1 MNRTG
6 VIYGINGPVVYIKG
20 NTGFKMAEMVYVGKE
35 KLVGEVIGLDKDRT
49 TIQVFEE
56 TTGIKPGEIV
66 ELEKRKALADA
77 QIREAEKAKAD
88 ADAIKTEYEQN
99 MKEAKEKANEILTTA
114 QRTAALQSEEV
125 LKEAASQA
133 AALKSKAESD
143 IAQEKRKAVNEIKDE
158 IGGMAV
164 EIAGKVIEREI
175 SEEDHTKLIDEFIAN
190 VGEAS

>member
-1 MNRTG
+1 M
-6 VIYGINGPVVYIKG
+6 
-20 NTGFKMAEMVYVGKE
+20 
-35 KLVGEVIGLDKDRT
+35 
-49 TIQVFEE
+49 
-56 TTGIKPGEIV
+56 
-66 ELEKRKALADA
+66 LEKRKALADA

>member
-1 MNRTG
+1 MD
-6 VIYGINGPVVYIKG
+6 VQ
-20 NTGFKMAEMVYVGKE
+20 E
-35 KLVGEVIGLDKDRT
+35 LVGLVPWTFVAQICNLF
-49 TIQVFEE
+49 IQMYL
-56 TTGIKPGEIV
+56 IKRFLFKPVNEM
-66 ELEKRKALADA
+66 LEKRRALADA
-77 QIREAEKAKAD
+77 QIREAEQAKAD

-114 QRTAALQSEEV
+114 QKTAALQSEEM

-175 SEEDHTKLIDEFIAN
+175 SEEDHAKLIDEFIAN

>member
-1 MNRTG
+1 MD
-6 VIYGINGPVVYIKG
+6 VP
-20 NTGFKMAEMVYVGKE
+20 E
-35 KLVGEVIGLDKDRT
+35 LVGLVPWTFVAQICNLF
-49 TIQVFEE
+49 IQVYL
-56 TTGIKPGEIV
+56 IKRFLFKPVNEM
-66 ELEKRKALADA
+66 LEKRKALADA

>member
-66 ELEKRKALADA
+66 EATG
-77 QIREAEKAKAD
+77 
-88 ADAIKTEYEQN
+88 DAISVYLAPGILHNIFDGIERPLSEIAKIGGAYISRGTVVDSLD
-99 MKEAKEKANEILTTA
+99 KEKLWDAHMIVKEGDRVSGGSIICEVPETKAIVHKVMVPSESLR
-114 QRTAALQSEEV
+114 RTD
-125 LKEAASQA
+125 KG
-133 AALKSKAESD
+133 
-143 IAQEKRKAVNEIKDE
+143 N
-158 IGGMAV
+158 
-164 EIAGKVIEREI
+164 AGRPVY
-175 SEEDHTKLIDEFIAN
+175 HL
-190 VGEAS
+190 

>member
-1 MNRTG
+1 MD
-6 VIYGINGPVVYIKG
+6 VQ
-20 NTGFKMAEMVYVGKE
+20 E
-35 KLVGEVIGLDKDRT
+35 LVGLVPWTFVAQICNLF
-49 TIQVFEE
+49 IQVYL
-56 TTGIKPGEIV
+56 IKRFLFKPVNEM
-66 ELEKRKALADA
+66 LEKRKALADA

-175 SEEDHTKLIDEFIAN
+175 SEEDHTKLIDEFLAN